1 VPPGGTDRRFR
12 FIAGVAL
19 SAASFLVYP
28 SYLVIPLLPLS
39 GRVKLTIV
47 LLVSL
52 LSWGMFAAGY
62 YLSGPEGYEWLK
74 RRLRR

>member
-1 VPPGGTDRRFR
+1 MPRGKADRRVR
-12 FIAGVAL
+12 FIAGVIL
-19 SAASFLVYP
+19 IAASFLVYP

-39 GRVKLTIV
+39 GRVKLSII
-47 LLVSL
+47 LFASL
-52 LSWGMFAAGY
+52 LSWGMFAVGF